1 MIIPALISRRV
12 LAAVTAAAALTTPRI
27 ALPSAGA
34 GSDASSLSSSSS
46 SSSSTFAVLPL
57 RPTKGAFVAEYYV
70 DGQRFR
76 AVVDT
81 GSPFLLVDG
90 SCGGSNGGWGC
101 YTYGSFGAT
110 TPASGSLDDV
120 SEEGYGG
127 QDVGV
132 EWRRGI
138 VRFPSLSAAP
148 GAPSASAWQQ
158 PASSVSLSPSA
169 AAGSTQLGDLSF
181 EPVTFGVVRSY
192 KGKGGSGAIYL
203 GLVKDRQP
211 RIRPSLLEQTDVQ
224 SLRFDFKGTPPF
236 SSFSTSSPLPP
247 TGPSKEMIDGYGRS
261 LTLSRRP
268 LIPPPPPLP
277 SPSSSRGI
285 GIVVPPVVPL
295 VDLRPLGAPLA
306 SCE

>member
-1 MIIPALISRRV
+1 
-12 LAAVTAAAALTTPRI
+12 
-27 ALPSAGA
+27 
-34 GSDASSLSSSSS
+34 
-46 SSSSTFAVLPL
+46 
-57 RPTKGAFVAEYYV
+57 VAEYYV

-90 SCGGSNGGWGC
+90 SSCGGGNAGWGC
-101 YTYGSFGAT
+101 YGSYGAT
-110 TPASGSLDDV
+110 TPSSGAASGSLDDA

-132 EWRRGI
+132 EWRRGL
-138 VRFPSLSAAP
+138 VRFPSLPAASGEATGASAAT
-148 GAPSASAWQQ
+148 AAT
-158 PASSVSLSPSA
+158 A
-169 AAGSTQLGDLSF
+169 AAAAAAEVAAGVVAASTQLGDLSF

-224 SLRFDFKGTPPF
+224 SLRFDFKGTPPL
-236 SSFSTSSPLPP
+236 SASSTSSPLPS
-247 TGPSKEMIDGYGRS
+247 TGPSKGMIDGYGRS

-268 LIPPPPPLP
+268 LIPPPPPPLP
-277 SPSSSRGI
+277 SPSSSWGMGR
-285 GIVVPPVVPL
+285 VVPPVVPL